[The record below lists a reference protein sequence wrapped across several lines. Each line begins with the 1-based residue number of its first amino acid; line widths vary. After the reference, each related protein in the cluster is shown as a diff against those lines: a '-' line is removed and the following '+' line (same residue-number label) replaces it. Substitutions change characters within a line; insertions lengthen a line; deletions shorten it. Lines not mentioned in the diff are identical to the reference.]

1 MEAVTRRRVTG
12 TGLAAFAL
20 SSLVVVRA
28 DAAPRVRYDGHAI
41 ARVTAPDH
49 VPLEAF
55 VETLEGMGL
64 ESLADRPSD
73 RLMVRVPPHA
83 RPSLDAAGFAY
94 EIVEPD
100 LQASLD
106 AEALRVATRPAA
118 EDAYFD
124 DFRPLD
130 EVYARLDALE
140 ATGSDVT
147 AIEVGTSLEG
157 RPIRG
162 LRFERDPT
170 TPVVLINACQ
180 HAREWLSVTTA
191 MGIAEALA
199 TRDSAPIDDTSF
211 ADPDAAAQLDALLD
225 EVSFIIVPVVNP
237 DGYVFTWDD
246 DRLWRKNR
254 QSEHGVDLNRNWA
267 TAWGGPG
274 SNDNAQS
281 NNYRGESAFSEPET
295 AALRDLMLAE
305 ERLVAH
311 VDLHTYGQLV
321 LYPWGWSDAVSPD
334 DDVLAPLAEDV
345 ATTITAAFG
354 VEYEPRRA
362 GSWYAASGN
371 LMDWSYGELGLRA
384 LTIELR
390 PDEDID
396 HAVGF
401 IPSAAQ
407 IRPTADEAILAVLA
421 LARWTAGAPE
431 LEPGDDGDAPIPE
444 DEPED
449 DGEPEV
455 PTGDGTGSEDG
466 TTGTLAPPDE
476 PDAGETGSDPP
487 ANGDDGSGEGCACRT
502 SSRPSSIGMW
512 ALVALFVRRRRR
524 GRPSARASRLVR
536 VSHWRWS

>member
-1 MEAVTRRRVTG
+1 MEVVTRRRAIG
-12 TGLAAFAL
+12 TAMAALAL
-20 SSLVVVRA
+20 SSLVVGRA

-41 ARVTAPDH
+41 ARITAPDH
-49 VPLEAF
+49 VPVDAF
-55 VETLEGMGL
+55 VETLAAMGI
-64 ESLADRPSD
+64 ESLADRPST

-83 RPSLDAAGFAY
+83 RPSLDATGFAY

-118 EDAYFD
+118 GDAYFD
-124 DFRPLD
+124 DFRPLE
-130 EVYARLDALE
+130 EVYARIDELE
-140 ATGSDVT
+140 AIGTDVT
-147 AIEVGTSLEG
+147 AIEVGSSLEG
-157 RPIRG
+157 RTIRG

-199 TRDSAPIDDTSF
+199 TQQRSPVDDSSF
-211 ADPDAAAQLDALLD
+211 ADPDATAQLDALLD
-225 EVSFIIVPVVNP
+225 EVSFIVVPVVNP
-237 DGYVFTWDD
+237 DGYVYTWDD

-254 QSEHGVDLNRNWA
+254 HSEHGVDLNRNWA

-274 SNDNAQS
+274 SNDDTES
-281 NNYRGESAFSEPET
+281 NNYRGEAAFSEPET

-305 ERLVAH
+305 DRLVAH

-334 DDVLAPLAEDV
+334 DDVLAPLAQDV

-371 LMDWSYGELGLRA
+371 LMDWSYGALGLRA

-390 PDEDID
+390 PDETID

-401 IPSAAQ
+401 IPSAEQ

-421 LARWTAGAPE
+421 LARWTAEAPE
-431 LEPGDDGDAPIPE
+431 LEPGDDGDAPAPE
-444 DEPED
+444 DEPPD
-449 DGEPEV
+449 DGEAGTS
-455 PTGDGTGSEDG
+455 TGEDSATDADATGAI
-466 TTGTLAPPDE
+466 APPDE
-476 PDAGETGSDPP
+476 PDAGETGSDQP
-487 ANGDDGSGEGCACRT
+487 ATGEDGGEAGCACRA
-502 SSRPSSIGMW
+502 SARPSSFGLW
-512 ALVALFVRRRRR
+512 VLVALFVRRRPASGSPRR
-524 GRPSARASRLVR
+524 
-536 VSHWRWS
+536 

>member
-1 MEAVTRRRVTG
+1 MEAVTRRTAIG
-12 TGLAAFAL
+12 TALAAFAL
-20 SSLVVVRA
+20 SSVVVVQA

-41 ARVTAPDH
+41 ARITAPDH
-49 VPLEAF
+49 VPLQAF
-55 VETLEGMGL
+55 VETLAAMGI
-64 ESLADRPSD
+64 ESLADRPSA

-83 RPSLDAAGFAY
+83 RPSLDATGFAY

-100 LQASLD
+100 LQSSLD
-106 AEALRVATRPAA
+106 AETLRVATRPAA
-118 EDAYFD
+118 QDAYFD
-124 DFRPLD
+124 DFRPLE
-130 EVYARLDALE
+130 EVYAELDALE
-140 ATGSDVT
+140 AIGPDVT

-162 LRFERDPT
+162 LRFERDPQ

-191 MGIAEALA
+191 MGLAEALA
-199 TRDSAPIDDTSF
+199 THESAPIDDGSF

-225 EVSFIIVPVVNP
+225 EVSFIVVPVVNP
-237 DGYVFTWDD
+237 DGYVYTWDD

-274 SNDNAQS
+274 SNGDIES
-281 NNYRGESAFSEPET
+281 NNYRGEAAFSEPET

-305 ERLVAH
+305 DRLVAH

-334 DDVLAPLAEDV
+334 DDVLAPLADDV
-345 ATTITAAFG
+345 ATTITAAYG

-390 PDEDID
+390 PDEAID

-401 IPSAAQ
+401 IPSADQ

-421 LARWTAGAPE
+421 LARWTAGAPG

-444 DEPED
+444 DEPPD
-449 DGEPEV
+449 DGEV
-455 PTGDGTGSEDG
+455 GTSTGEDSATDDD
-466 TTGTLAPPDE
+466 TTGAIAPPDE
-476 PDAGETGSDPP
+476 PDAGETGSDQP
-487 ANGDDGSGEGCACRT
+487 AIGDDDGREGCACRT
-502 SSRPSSIGMW
+502 SAGPAPIGLW
-512 ALVALFVRRRRR
+512 VLVALFVRRR
-524 GRPSARASRLVR
+524 SR
-536 VSHWRWS
+536 S